1 MTRKYKNSVII
12 DNEVVVKKNKHN
24 NLLELFDYL
33 KIRNFNSFPE
43 ILSIDDRE
51 IKIKYIES
59 KDYHEMTKGIEL
71 IKTVVEL
78 HYKTLFFK
86 DISKN
91 KYRNVYDRL
100 SSNIEY
106 LRKYYLEM
114 IETIE
119 SNEFMSPKE
128 YLIARNYSIIDSS
141 LSYSSK
147 ELKKWFKLVE
157 NKSKERVC
165 TLHNNVSLK
174 HFIHGDKNYLIS
186 WDNYMIDTPVLDL
199 YKFYKVEGYSLD
211 FNYLLKIYNENL
223 ELTKEEK
230 LLLNILISIPPKI
243 EFIGNELIDTQN
255 ARKIIDY
262 IYSGVNVVNENK

>member
-1 MTRKYKNSVII
+1 MTRIYKNSVII
-12 DNEVVVKKNKHN
+12 DNEVVTKKNRNN
-24 NLLELFDYL
+24 NLIELFNYL
-33 KIRNFNSFPE
+33 ETRNFNNFPKV
-43 ILSIDDRE
+43 ISSDDRE
-51 IKIKYIES
+51 IKTEYIEQ
-59 KDYHEMTKGIEL
+59 KDYHEMTKGVEL
-71 IKTVVEL
+71 IKTISLL

-91 KYRNVYDRL
+91 KYRKVYDTL
-100 SSNIEY
+100 SGNIEY
-106 LRKYYLEM
+106 LKKYYLDL

-119 SNEFMSPKE
+119 SSEYMSPKE

-147 ELKKWFKLVE
+147 ELKSWFKLVE

-186 WDNYMIDTPVLDL
+186 WDNYTVDTPILDI
-199 YKFYKVEGYSLD
+199 YKFYKTEGYKLD
-211 FNYLLKIYNENL
+211 FNYLLKVYNENL

-243 EFIGNELIDTQN
+243 EFIGDELIDTQN

-262 IYSGVNVVNENK
+262 IYVGANVVNENK